1 MKIESSVK
9 SVAPKPTG
17 GTSRPAAGAKSNAS
31 AANGPQVELSS
42 VATHLQQAGQVGA
55 TSETFNAE
63 KVAEIRQAIAEGRF
77 QINPDRIADG
87 LINSVRDMLA
97 QNRRPA

>member
-1 MKIESSVK
+1 MKIDSSVK

-17 GTSRPAAGAKSNAS
+17 GTSRPAVGAKSNAS
-31 AANGPQVELSS
+31 AAAGPQVELSS
-42 VATHLQQAGQVGA
+42 VATHLHAGQVGA
-55 TSETFNAE
+55 TSDTFNAE

-97 QNRRPA
+97 QNRRTA

>member
-1 MKIESSVK
+1 VKIDSSVK

-17 GTSRPAAGAKSNAS
+17 AASRPVAGTKSNAS
-31 AANGPQVELSS
+31 AAAGPQVELSS
-42 VATHLQQAGQVGA
+42 VATQLQAGQVGA
-55 TSETFNAE
+55 VSDTFNAE

-97 QNRRPA
+97 QNRRTA